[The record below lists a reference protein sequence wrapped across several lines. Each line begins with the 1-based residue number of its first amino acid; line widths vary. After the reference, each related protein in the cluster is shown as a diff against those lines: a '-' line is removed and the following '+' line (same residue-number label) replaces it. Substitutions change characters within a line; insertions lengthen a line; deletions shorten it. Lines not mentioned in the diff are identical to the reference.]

1 MSDKTKPDMLLWV
14 DTETTSINP
23 NYGQLLEVGMI
34 LTDMQGNPPTG
45 NYGGHNEWRWIIK
58 HDDIRLTP
66 ETAYAITALH
76 TCNGLIDETFT
87 QKSVRDTIAAKQ
99 IHALL
104 GELHDRF
111 KLHPAGTNVGF
122 DLDWIHAELLLTLEQ
137 LDYHHLDMSSLRML
151 MQQVALG
158 AWAKQA
164 TDHRVMT
171 CLNRDIQEY
180 RHILDKITAL
190 AAGMDQ
196 SAQGGIDE

>member
-1 MSDKTKPDMLLWV
+1 MSDKTKPDMLLWI

-23 NYGQLLEVGMI
+23 NYGQLLEIGII
-34 LTDMQGNPPTG
+34 LTDMQGNPPFG
-45 NYGGHNEWRWIIK
+45 DCSEHNEWRWVIK
-58 HDDIRLTP
+58 HNAIRFTP

-76 TCNGLIDETFT
+76 TRNGLIDETFT
-87 QKSVRDTIAAKQ
+87 QKSVRDDVAAKQ
-99 IHALL
+99 IRTLL
-104 GELHDRF
+104 GKLHDRF
-111 KLHPAGTNVGF
+111 KLHPAGTNIDF
-122 DLDWIHAELLLTLEQ
+122 DLEWLRAELLLNLEQ
-137 LDYHHLDMSSLRML
+137 FDYHHLDMSSLRML